1 MSEQLVVR
9 LGSQPLDPVFWLV
22 WSQSE
27 QEIIASGELPD
38 AHQLHTLSE
47 RAGHRPITAL
57 VPGTDVL
64 LKQVQLPAKAS
75 RKALAAIPFM
85 LEDELSADI
94 DQQFFALGDKQD
106 DLQNVAIVEKQKIE
120 TWLDWIAEAG
130 LVCDKMLPDILA
142 LPVSEGSWSLLQ
154 LGSQLMLRQ
163 DLWLGLQGETSWF
176 LPAVSHYA
184 KQQEQALLID
194 NYTDMTLPPLPN
206 VEVRT
211 QKLDMPMQI
220 LALGA
225 QGVTFNLLQGEFK
238 QKKQS
243 QGQWQKWRL
252 AAVLATIAL
261 LTSLIDKGIELSQL
275 KSQNQQL
282 TQQIHAEFKRAF
294 PETRRIVNVRS
305 QMKQKMQAL
314 EQGGSGTSMLAIL
327 SQLSDAFASSKV
339 KPQTMRFDS
348 KRSELRLQAVAANF
362 EALEQFKRAAQA
374 QGFEVEQGAINNK
387 DGQVMGSLLIRS

>member
-120 TWLDWIAEAG
+120 AWLDWIAEAG

>member
-1 MSEQLVVR
+1 VSEQLVVR
-9 LGSQPLDPVFWLV
+9 LGSQPLEPVLWLV

-38 AHQLHTLSE
+38 AHQLHTLKE
-47 RAGHRPITAL
+47 RVGHRPITAL

-64 LKQVQLPAKAS
+64 LKQVQLPARAN

-94 DQQFFALGDKQD
+94 ELQFFALADKKG
-106 DLQNVAIVEKQKIE
+106 DLQNVAVVEKQKIQ
-120 TWLDWIAEAG
+120 TWLDWISKAG

-142 LPVSEGSWSLLQ
+142 LPVADGSWSLLQ
-154 LGSQLMLRQ
+154 LGPQLMLRQ
-163 DLWLGLQGETSWF
+163 ELWLGLQGEASWF

-194 NYTDMTLPPLPN
+194 NYTDLTLPSLPN
-206 VEVRT
+206 VEIRA
-211 QKLDMPMQI
+211 QKLEMPMQI
-220 LALGA
+220 LAVGA
-225 QGVTFNLLQGEFK
+225 QESAFNLLQGEFK

-261 LTSLIDKGIELSQL
+261 LTSLLDKGIELSQL

-305 QMKQKMQAL
+305 QMRQKMQAL
-314 EQGGSGTSMLAIL
+314 EQGGSGSSMLAML
-327 SQLSDAFASSKV
+327 AQLGDAFASSKV

-387 DGQVMGSLLIRS
+387 DGQVMGSLSIRS

>member
-106 DLQNVAIVEKQKIE
+106 DLQNVAIVEKQKVE

-252 AAVLATIAL
+252 AAILATIAL

-327 SQLSDAFASSKV
+327 SQLSDAFANSKV

>member
-194 NYTDMTLPPLPN
+194 NYTDMALPPLPN
-206 VEVRT
+206 VEIRT

-225 QGVTFNLLQGEFK
+225 QGANFNLLQGEFK